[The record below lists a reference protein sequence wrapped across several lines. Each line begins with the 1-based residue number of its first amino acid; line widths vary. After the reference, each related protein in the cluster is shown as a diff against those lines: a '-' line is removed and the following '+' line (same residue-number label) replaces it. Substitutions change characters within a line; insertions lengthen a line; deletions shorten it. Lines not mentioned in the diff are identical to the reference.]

1 MNPKFI
7 LSKQILK
14 QQVKLLTDLG
24 LKVSYSYKTNREVGN
39 ILQELFPAPQDGKA
53 AQYSGTKFPKWGLK
67 NMRVENSLNN
77 LPAKRSTSEAVYQR
91 SGLPAEGDLNSVSYS
106 VHAKEEIEKI
116 KDKSKINFFLQ
127 AESQKEIQALQ
138 EEGIKNF
145 VVDNEI
151 DLENL
156 LKTNQK
162 INLSLRM
169 KFQEHRIG
177 SGKYFVYGMPS
188 KKVNEIISQIKDN
201 PNIDKLG
208 IHIHRKSQNTSEW
221 EIQEELEDSLTK
233 ESLER
238 INTVNLGGGL
248 PTKYRSY
255 TSKVMPYIFQKL
267 TSAKNFLDKHN
278 IQTIIEPG
286 RFLAA
291 PCIKLE
297 TQIIQVQDNN
307 IIINTTIYNTSLD
320 NTLTNTKMLIEQ
332 ELDENQEGQH
342 YLIKGN
348 SPTRDDIFRYKVK
361 LNNPKVGDKI
371 TFLNAGAYNY
381 TTDFFGYK
389 KIPTEITK

>member
-1 MNPKFI
+1 MTNPKFT

-14 QQVKLLTDLG
+14 RQVETLTNLG

-39 ILQELFPAPQDGKA
+39 VLQEISPE
-53 AQYSGTKFPKWGLK
+53 T
-67 NMRVENSLNN
+67 
-77 LPAKRSTSEAVYQR
+77 
-91 SGLPAEGDLNSVSYS
+91 DLSI
-106 VHAKEEIEKI
+106 HAREEISAI
-116 KDKSKINFFLQ
+116 KVKSKIWFFTQ
-127 AESQKEIQALQ
+127 AESEEELKELIN
-138 EEGIKNF
+138 EGIKNF
-145 VVDNEI
+145 VVDNQV
-151 DLENL
+151 DLRRIINVIEE
-156 LKTNQK
+156 TNSF
-162 INLSLRM
+162 INLSIRM

-188 KKVNEIISQIKDN
+188 KKVNEIISEIKN
-201 PNIDKLG
+201 NSNIDKLG

-221 EIQEELEDSLTK
+221 EIQEELEDSLT
-233 ESLER
+233 EETLRR
-238 INTVNLGGGL
+238 IDMINLGGGL
-248 PTKYRSY
+248 PAKYRSY

-267 TSAKNFLDKHN
+267 TNTKKFLETRN

-297 TQIIQVQDNN
+297 TEIIQVYDDK
-307 IIINTTIYNTSLD
+307 IIINTTIYNCALD

-332 ELDENQEGQH
+332 ELDEDQEGQH

-361 LNNPKVGDKI
+361 LNNPKVGDKL

-389 KIPTEITK
+389 KLATEIVN